1 MYKTLNQFL
10 SNCDNVSD
18 VMNYDFKNELSEIA
32 NAKEKTYID
41 KFLLYKSF
49 GGKFDCDNSNG
60 SCPLTNDI
68 YIKLWGWDYKQRYTL
83 TGLLQEKFGCVWNR
97 FGSDTI
103 NSFQTTY
110 NKAIKIYN
118 NDLSAVRKNKL
129 LNEYARLT
137 HSIGNFT
144 LVPFHLKENDTLSFN
159 QFRGTKLGDYFDLS
173 LKLLK
178 ENVEFSVF
186 KEFIDTFY
194 LNDYVDKQYNI
205 IPLFYRHKQL
215 LNQDKMK
222 FTNIEEI
229 LPQNENELNEY
240 LNNVITKI
248 KNRGIKMAKIL
259 FVAKGDI
266 DNNMNTEQTKKPS
279 LKSKIIQICLIL
291 LCAFII
297 SFVIFF
303 IVLSS
308 SACNNAGGFNV
319 LVKQH
324 GFFPLFFEL
333 IKSFTLETLKISLL
347 NVALLTF
354 LYFIIQNLY
363 RKIAKKYLLQCP
375 NCKKIFALKKI
386 KSELAKKEDISI
398 LVELKEKDAYGK
410 ITGTR
415 EEYIPGERKFYNDI
429 YICKHCNEKII
440 KHRTKDIEKI

>member
-1 MYKTLNQFL
+1 MYKTLNKFL
-10 SNCDNVSD
+10 NNCDNVTD
-18 VMNYDFKNELSEIA
+18 VVNYDFKNELSEIA
-32 NAKEKTYID
+32 NAKEKTSIN

-83 TGLLQEKFGCVWNR
+83 TGLLQEKFGNVWNR

-118 NDLSAVRKNKL
+118 NDLNAVRKNKL
-129 LNEYARLT
+129 LNEYAKLT

-173 LKLLK
+173 LKFLK

-186 KEFIDTFY
+186 KKFIDTFY
-194 LNDYVDKQYNI
+194 LNDYVDEHYNI
-205 IPLFYRHKQL
+205 IPLFSRHKQL
-215 LNQDKMK
+215 LHQDKMN
-222 FTNIEEI
+222 FANIEEI
-229 LPQNENELNEY
+229 LPQNEEELNEY
-240 LNNVITKI
+240 LCNVISVI
-248 KNRGIKMAKIL
+248 KNRGTKIAKIL
-259 FVAKGDI
+259 LAAKGDC
-266 DNNMNTEQTKKPS
+266 DNNMNTEQIKNS
-279 LKSKIIQICLIL
+279 ILKSKIIRIFSVL
-291 LCAFII
+291 LCAFIV
-297 SFVIFF
+297 SFFIFF
-303 IVLSS
+303 FVLSS

-319 LVKQH
+319 LVKQY
-324 GFFPLFFEL
+324 GFFPLIFEL
-333 IKSFTLETLKISLL
+333 IKLSLIDSLKISLM

-354 LYFIIQNLY
+354 LYFIIRNLY
-363 RKIAKKYLLQCP
+363 RKIAKKFLLQCP

-398 LVELKEKDAYGK
+398 LVELKDKDAYGK

-429 YICKHCNEKII
+429 YICKHCNKTITKRRTKEVEKI
-440 KHRTKDIEKI
+440 